1 MESAT
6 LQQLQQIPGLG
17 KNIARHIQ
25 NIAIHS
31 IDHLNGQNEKIESF
45 A

>member
-17 KNIARHIQ
+17 KNIDQDIQ
-25 NIAIHS
+25 NIARHS
-31 IDHLNGQNEKIESF
+31 IDQLNGQNEKIESF

>member
-25 NIAIHS
+25 NIASHS
-31 IDHLNGQNEKIESF
+31 IDLLNGKNGKIRNN
-45 A
+45 

>member
-17 KNIARHIQ
+17 KNIERHSQ
-25 NIAIHS
+25 NIAS
-31 IDHLNGQNEKIESF
+31 PAIDQLNGKNGTIRNK
-45 A
+45 

>member
-17 KNIARHIQ
+17 KNIERHSQ
-25 NIAIHS
+25 NIASHS
-31 IDHLNGQNEKIESF
+31 IDHLKDQNGTIRNK
-45 A
+45 

>member
-17 KNIARHIQ
+17 KNIDQDSQ
-25 NIAIHS
+25 NIESHS
-31 IDHLNGQNEKIESF
+31 IDQLNGQNGRIKNK
-45 A
+45 